1 MSDAPLHDLFFTTIH
16 LGRAT
21 TASMRL
27 FTLCLLAA
35 CAQALHSYEAGVTDW
50 HKPFAGVPLLLSEST
65 SPVFH
70 RSKHEDGQS
79 SSVVLSATQS
89 NVLAAYHSVNG
100 SLGELQSLMSSG
112 LRN

>member
-1 MSDAPLHDLFFTTIH
+1 MSDAPLHDLFPTTIH
-16 LGRAT
+16 LGRVT

-70 RSKHEDGQS
+70 RSKDEDGQS
-79 SSVVLSATQS
+79 SSIILSATQS

-112 LRN
+112 PRN